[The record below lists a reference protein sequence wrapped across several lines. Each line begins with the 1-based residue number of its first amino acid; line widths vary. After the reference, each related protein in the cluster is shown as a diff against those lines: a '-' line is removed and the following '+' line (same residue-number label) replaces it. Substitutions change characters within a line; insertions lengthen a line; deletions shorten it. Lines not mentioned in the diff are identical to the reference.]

1 LFLGELYETRVCL
14 LQVHFYTKWTILC
27 IHWLEVMEMRRK
39 PWRVH
44 RRIKLRKFWLFVTVL
59 AVVLLVAAGY
69 RRLEGLMVVYG
80 ENRCRNLV
88 TQLLLDTVGEM
99 EMYEKLSTFT
109 IVDNKSVVQMDSSAV
124 RQYQAAIGKTLAQ
137 KLDALGAQTH
147 QVPLGTVLDNP
158 FLMERGP
165 NLPIRFAPVGSAQVE
180 ISSDLCD
187 AGINQVLY
195 RVIMTLSA
203 ELTVLLPGGSTN
215 VVCRQDFILEEILL
229 TGQVPLLYG
238 G

>member
-1 LFLGELYETRVCL
+1 
-14 LQVHFYTKWTILC
+14 
-27 IHWLEVMEMRRK
+27 MRRK

-88 TQLLLDTVGEM
+88 TQLLLDTAGEM

-124 RQYQAAIGKTLAQ
+124 RQYQAAIGKRLAQ

-215 VVCRQDFILEEILL
+215 VVCRQDFILEETLL

>member
-1 LFLGELYETRVCL
+1 
-14 LQVHFYTKWTILC
+14 
-27 IHWLEVMEMRRK
+27 
-39 PWRVH
+39 
-44 RRIKLRKFWLFVTVL
+44 
-59 AVVLLVAAGY
+59 
-69 RRLEGLMVVYG
+69 
-80 ENRCRNLV
+80 
-88 TQLLLDTVGEM
+88 
-99 EMYEKLSTFT
+99 
-109 IVDNKSVVQMDSSAV
+109 
-124 RQYQAAIGKTLAQ
+124 
-137 KLDALGAQTH
+137 
-147 QVPLGTVLDNP
+147 
-158 FLMERGP
+158 
-165 NLPIRFAPVGSAQVE
+165 VE

>member
-1 LFLGELYETRVCL
+1 
-14 LQVHFYTKWTILC
+14 
-27 IHWLEVMEMRRK
+27 MRRK

-88 TQLLLDTVGEM
+88 TQLLLDTASEIEM
-99 EMYEKLSTFT
+99 GEKLSTFT

-215 VVCRQDFILEEILL
+215 VVCRQDFILEETLL

>member
-1 LFLGELYETRVCL
+1 
-14 LQVHFYTKWTILC
+14 
-27 IHWLEVMEMRRK
+27 MRRK

-59 AVVLLVAAGY
+59 SVVLLVAAGY

-88 TQLLLDTVGEM
+88 TQLLLDTAGEM
-99 EMYEKLSTFT
+99 ETGEKLSTFT

-203 ELTVLLPGGSTN
+203 ELTVLLPGGSTTLI
-215 VVCRQDFILEEILL
+215 CQQDFILEETLL

>member
-1 LFLGELYETRVCL
+1 
-14 LQVHFYTKWTILC
+14 
-27 IHWLEVMEMRRK
+27 MRRK

-80 ENRCRNLV
+80 ENRCRNSV

-203 ELTVLLPGGSTN
+203 ELTVLLPGGSTTLI
-215 VVCRQDFILEEILL
+215 CQQDFILEETLL

>member
-1 LFLGELYETRVCL
+1 
-14 LQVHFYTKWTILC
+14 
-27 IHWLEVMEMRRK
+27 MRRK

-59 AVVLLVAAGY
+59 SVVLLVAAGY

-99 EMYEKLSTFT
+99 EMHEKLSTFT
-109 IVDNKSVVQMDSSAV
+109 IADNKSVVQMDSSAV

-165 NLPIRFAPVGSAQVE
+165 NLPIRFAPVGAAQVE

>member
-1 LFLGELYETRVCL
+1 
-14 LQVHFYTKWTILC
+14 
-27 IHWLEVMEMRRK
+27 MRRK

-59 AVVLLVAAGY
+59 SVVLLVAAGY

-88 TQLLLDTVGEM
+88 TQLLLDTAGEM
-99 EMYEKLSTFT
+99 ETGEKLSTFT
-109 IVDNKSVVQMDSSAV
+109 IIDNESVVQMDSSAV
-124 RQYQAAIGKTLAQ
+124 RQYQAAIGKRLAQ

-215 VVCRQDFILEEILL
+215 VVCRQDFILEETLL

>member
-1 LFLGELYETRVCL
+1 
-14 LQVHFYTKWTILC
+14 
-27 IHWLEVMEMRRK
+27 MRRK

-88 TQLLLDTVGEM
+88 TQLLLDTAGEM
-99 EMYEKLSTFT
+99 ETGEKLSTFT

-124 RQYQAAIGKTLAQ
+124 RQYQAAIGKRLAQ

-203 ELTVLLPGGSTN
+203 ELTVLLPGGSTTLI
-215 VVCRQDFILEEILL
+215 CQQDFILEETLL

>member
-1 LFLGELYETRVCL
+1 
-14 LQVHFYTKWTILC
+14 
-27 IHWLEVMEMRRK
+27 MRRK

-59 AVVLLVAAGY
+59 SVVLLVAAGY

-88 TQLLLDTVGEM
+88 TQLLLDTAGEM

-124 RQYQAAIGKTLAQ
+124 RQYQAAIGKRLAQ

-215 VVCRQDFILEEILL
+215 VVCRQDFILEETLL

>member
-1 LFLGELYETRVCL
+1 
-14 LQVHFYTKWTILC
+14 
-27 IHWLEVMEMRRK
+27 MRRK

-88 TQLLLDTVGEM
+88 TQLLLDTAGEI
-99 EMYEKLSTFT
+99 EMGEKLSTFT

>member
-1 LFLGELYETRVCL
+1 
-14 LQVHFYTKWTILC
+14 
-27 IHWLEVMEMRRK
+27 MRRK

-88 TQLLLDTVGEM
+88 TQLLLDTASEIEM
-99 EMYEKLSTFT
+99 GEKLSTFT

-203 ELTVLLPGGSTN
+203 ELTVLLPGGSTTLI
-215 VVCRQDFILEEILL
+215 CQQDFILEETLL

>member
-1 LFLGELYETRVCL
+1 
-14 LQVHFYTKWTILC
+14 
-27 IHWLEVMEMRRK
+27 MRRK

-59 AVVLLVAAGY
+59 SVVLLVAAGY

-88 TQLLLDTVGEM
+88 TQLLLDTAGEM

-124 RQYQAAIGKTLAQ
+124 RQYQAAIGKRLAQ

-203 ELTVLLPGGSTN
+203 ELTVLLPGGSTTLI
-215 VVCRQDFILEEILL
+215 CQQDFILEETLL

>member
-1 LFLGELYETRVCL
+1 
-14 LQVHFYTKWTILC
+14 
-27 IHWLEVMEMRRK
+27 MRRK

-59 AVVLLVAAGY
+59 SVVLLVAAGY

-88 TQLLLDTVGEM
+88 TQLLLDTASEIEM
-99 EMYEKLSTFT
+99 GEKLSTFT

-165 NLPIRFAPVGSAQVE
+165 NLPIRFAPVGAAQVE

-215 VVCRQDFILEEILL
+215 VVCRQDFILEETLL

>member
-1 LFLGELYETRVCL
+1 
-14 LQVHFYTKWTILC
+14 
-27 IHWLEVMEMRRK
+27 MRRK

-59 AVVLLVAAGY
+59 SVVLLVAAGY

-88 TQLLLDTVGEM
+88 TQLLLDTAGEM
-99 EMYEKLSTFT
+99 ETGEKLSTFT

>member
-1 LFLGELYETRVCL
+1 
-14 LQVHFYTKWTILC
+14 
-27 IHWLEVMEMRRK
+27 MRRK

-88 TQLLLDTVGEM
+88 TQLLLDTASEIEM
-99 EMYEKLSTFT
+99 GEKLSTFT

-124 RQYQAAIGKTLAQ
+124 RQYLAAIGKTLAQ

-165 NLPIRFAPVGSAQVE
+165 NLPIRFAPVGAAQVE

>member
-1 LFLGELYETRVCL
+1 
-14 LQVHFYTKWTILC
+14 
-27 IHWLEVMEMRRK
+27 MRRK

-88 TQLLLDTVGEM
+88 TQLLLDTAGEI
-99 EMYEKLSTFT
+99 ETGEKLSTFI
-109 IVDNKSVVQMDSSAV
+109 IVDNKSVLQMDSSAV

-215 VVCRQDFILEEILL
+215 VVCRQDFILEETLL

>member
-1 LFLGELYETRVCL
+1 
-14 LQVHFYTKWTILC
+14 
-27 IHWLEVMEMRRK
+27 MRRK

-44 RRIKLRKFWLFVTVL
+44 RRIKLRKFWLFVTML
-59 AVVLLVAAGY
+59 SVVLLVAAGY

-88 TQLLLDTVGEM
+88 TQLLLDTAGEM

-203 ELTVLLPGGSTN
+203 EMTVLLPGGSTTLI
-215 VVCRQDFILEEILL
+215 CQQDYILEEILL

>member
-1 LFLGELYETRVCL
+1 
-14 LQVHFYTKWTILC
+14 
-27 IHWLEVMEMRRK
+27 MRRK

-59 AVVLLVAAGY
+59 SMVLLVAAGY

-88 TQLLLDTVGEM
+88 TQLLLDTASEIEM
-99 EMYEKLSTFT
+99 GEKLSTFT
-109 IVDNKSVVQMDSSAV
+109 IVDNKSVVQMESSAV

>member
-1 LFLGELYETRVCL
+1 
-14 LQVHFYTKWTILC
+14 
-27 IHWLEVMEMRRK
+27 MRRK

-59 AVVLLVAAGY
+59 SVVLLVAAGY

-88 TQLLLDTVGEM
+88 TQLLLDTAGEI
-99 EMYEKLSTFT
+99 EMGEKLSTFT
-109 IVDNKSVVQMDSSAV
+109 IVDNKSVVQMESSAV

-203 ELTVLLPGGSTN
+203 ELTVLLPGGSTTLI
-215 VVCRQDFILEEILL
+215 CQQDFILEETLL

>member
-1 LFLGELYETRVCL
+1 
-14 LQVHFYTKWTILC
+14 
-27 IHWLEVMEMRRK
+27 MRRK

-59 AVVLLVAAGY
+59 SVVLLVAAGY

-88 TQLLLDTVGEM
+88 TQLLLDTAGEI
-99 EMYEKLSTFT
+99 EMGEKLSTFT

-215 VVCRQDFILEEILL
+215 VVCRQDFILEETLL

>member
-1 LFLGELYETRVCL
+1 
-14 LQVHFYTKWTILC
+14 
-27 IHWLEVMEMRRK
+27 MRRK

-44 RRIKLRKFWLFVTVL
+44 RRIKLRKFWLFLTVL
-59 AVVLLVAAGY
+59 SVVLLVAAGY

-88 TQLLLDTVGEM
+88 TQLLLDTAGEM

-109 IVDNKSVVQMDSSAV
+109 IIDNESVLQMDSSAV
-124 RQYQAAIGKTLAQ
+124 RQYQAAIGKRLAQ

-203 ELTVLLPGGSTN
+203 ELTVLLPGGSTTLI
-215 VVCRQDFILEEILL
+215 CQQDFILEETLL

>member
-1 LFLGELYETRVCL
+1 
-14 LQVHFYTKWTILC
+14 
-27 IHWLEVMEMRRK
+27 MRRK

-59 AVVLLVAAGY
+59 SVVLLVAAGY

-88 TQLLLDTVGEM
+88 TQLLLDTAGEI
-99 EMYEKLSTFT
+99 EMGEKLSTFT

-165 NLPIRFAPVGSAQVE
+165 NLPIRFAPVGSVQVE

-215 VVCRQDFILEEILL
+215 VVCRQDFILEETLL

>member
-1 LFLGELYETRVCL
+1 
-14 LQVHFYTKWTILC
+14 
-27 IHWLEVMEMRRK
+27 MRRK

-59 AVVLLVAAGY
+59 SVVLLVAAGY

-88 TQLLLDTVGEM
+88 TQLLLDTAGEI
-99 EMYEKLSTFT
+99 EMGEKLSTFT

>member
-1 LFLGELYETRVCL
+1 
-14 LQVHFYTKWTILC
+14 
-27 IHWLEVMEMRRK
+27 MRRK

-59 AVVLLVAAGY
+59 SVVLLVAAGY

-88 TQLLLDTVGEM
+88 TQLLLDTASEIEM
-99 EMYEKLSTFT
+99 GEKLSTFT
-109 IVDNKSVVQMDSSAV
+109 IVDNKSVVQMESSAV

-203 ELTVLLPGGSTN
+203 ELTVLLPGGSTTLI
-215 VVCRQDFILEEILL
+215 CQQDFILEETLL

>member
-1 LFLGELYETRVCL
+1 
-14 LQVHFYTKWTILC
+14 
-27 IHWLEVMEMRRK
+27 MRRK

-59 AVVLLVAAGY
+59 SVVLLVAAGY

-88 TQLLLDTVGEM
+88 TQLLLDTAGEI
-99 EMYEKLSTFT
+99 EMGEKLSTFT

-203 ELTVLLPGGSTN
+203 EMTVLLPGGSTTLI
-215 VVCRQDFILEEILL
+215 CQQDFILEEILL

>member
-1 LFLGELYETRVCL
+1 
-14 LQVHFYTKWTILC
+14 
-27 IHWLEVMEMRRK
+27 MRRK

-59 AVVLLVAAGY
+59 SVVLLVAAGY

-88 TQLLLDTVGEM
+88 TQLLLDTASEIEM
-99 EMYEKLSTFT
+99 GEKLSTFT

-215 VVCRQDFILEEILL
+215 VVCRQDFILEETLL

>member
-1 LFLGELYETRVCL
+1 
-14 LQVHFYTKWTILC
+14 
-27 IHWLEVMEMRRK
+27 MRRK

-59 AVVLLVAAGY
+59 SVVLLVAAGY

-88 TQLLLDTVGEM
+88 TQLLLDTASEIEM
-99 EMYEKLSTFT
+99 GEKLSTFT

-124 RQYQAAIGKTLAQ
+124 WQYQAAIGKTLAQ

-203 ELTVLLPGGSTN
+203 ELTVLLPGGSTTLI
-215 VVCRQDFILEEILL
+215 CQQDFILEETLL

>member
-1 LFLGELYETRVCL
+1 
-14 LQVHFYTKWTILC
+14 
-27 IHWLEVMEMRRK
+27 MRRK

-88 TQLLLDTVGEM
+88 TQLLLDTAGEM
-99 EMYEKLSTFT
+99 ETGEKLSAFT
-109 IVDNKSVVQMDSSAV
+109 IIDNESVVQMDSSAV
-124 RQYQAAIGKTLAQ
+124 RQYQAAIGKRLAQ

>member
-1 LFLGELYETRVCL
+1 
-14 LQVHFYTKWTILC
+14 
-27 IHWLEVMEMRRK
+27 MRRK

-59 AVVLLVAAGY
+59 SVVLLVAAGY

-88 TQLLLDTVGEM
+88 TQLLLDTASEIEM
-99 EMYEKLSTFT
+99 GEKLSTFT
-109 IVDNKSVVQMDSSAV
+109 IVDNKSVVQMESSAV

-203 ELTVLLPGGSTN
+203 EMTVLLPGGSTTLI
-215 VVCRQDFILEEILL
+215 CQQDFILEETLL

>member
-1 LFLGELYETRVCL
+1 
-14 LQVHFYTKWTILC
+14 
-27 IHWLEVMEMRRK
+27 MRRK

-88 TQLLLDTVGEM
+88 TQLLLDTASEIEM
-99 EMYEKLSTFT
+99 GEKLSTFT
-109 IVDNKSVVQMDSSAV
+109 IVDNKSVVQMESSAV

-203 ELTVLLPGGSTN
+203 ELTVLLPGGSTTLI
-215 VVCRQDFILEEILL
+215 CQQDFILEETLL

>member
-1 LFLGELYETRVCL
+1 
-14 LQVHFYTKWTILC
+14 
-27 IHWLEVMEMRRK
+27 MRRK

-44 RRIKLRKFWLFVTVL
+44 RRIKLRKFWLFVTML
-59 AVVLLVAAGY
+59 SVVLLVAAGY

-88 TQLLLDTVGEM
+88 TQLLLDTASEIEM
-99 EMYEKLSTFT
+99 GEKLSTFT

-203 ELTVLLPGGSTN
+203 ELTVLLPGGSTTLI
-215 VVCRQDFILEEILL
+215 CQQDFILEETLL

>member
-1 LFLGELYETRVCL
+1 
-14 LQVHFYTKWTILC
+14 
-27 IHWLEVMEMRRK
+27 MRRK

-88 TQLLLDTVGEM
+88 TQLLLDTVGKM
-99 EMYEKLSTFT
+99 EMHEKLSTFT

-124 RQYQAAIGKTLAQ
+124 RQYQAAIGKRLAQ

>member
-1 LFLGELYETRVCL
+1 
-14 LQVHFYTKWTILC
+14 
-27 IHWLEVMEMRRK
+27 MRRK

-44 RRIKLRKFWLFVTVL
+44 RRIKLRKFWLFLTVL

-88 TQLLLDTVGEM
+88 TQLLLDTAGEM
-99 EMYEKLSTFT
+99 EMHEKLSTFT

-124 RQYQAAIGKTLAQ
+124 RQYQAVIGKTLAQ

-215 VVCRQDFILEEILL
+215 VVCQQDFILEEILL

>member
-1 LFLGELYETRVCL
+1 
-14 LQVHFYTKWTILC
+14 
-27 IHWLEVMEMRRK
+27 MRRK

-59 AVVLLVAAGY
+59 SVVLLVAAGY

-88 TQLLLDTVGEM
+88 TQLLLDTAGEM

-124 RQYQAAIGKTLAQ
+124 RQYQAAIGKRLAQ

-165 NLPIRFAPVGSAQVE
+165 NLPIRFAPVGAAQVE

-203 ELTVLLPGGSTN
+203 ELTVLLPGGSTTLI
-215 VVCRQDFILEEILL
+215 CQQDFILEETLL

>member
-1 LFLGELYETRVCL
+1 
-14 LQVHFYTKWTILC
+14 
-27 IHWLEVMEMRRK
+27 MRRK

-44 RRIKLRKFWLFVTVL
+44 RRIKLRKFWLFLTVL
-59 AVVLLVAAGY
+59 SVVLLVAAGY

-88 TQLLLDTVGEM
+88 TQLLLDTAGEM
-99 EMYEKLSTFT
+99 ETGEKLSTFT
-109 IVDNKSVVQMDSSAV
+109 IIDNESVVQMDSSAV
-124 RQYQAAIGKTLAQ
+124 RQYQAAIGKRLAQ

-203 ELTVLLPGGSTN
+203 ELTVLLPGGSTTLI
-215 VVCRQDFILEEILL
+215 CQQDFILEETLL

>member
-1 LFLGELYETRVCL
+1 
-14 LQVHFYTKWTILC
+14 
-27 IHWLEVMEMRRK
+27 MRRK

-88 TQLLLDTVGEM
+88 TQLLLDTASEIEM
-99 EMYEKLSTFT
+99 GEKLSTFT
-109 IVDNKSVVQMDSSAV
+109 IVDNKSVVQMESSAV
-124 RQYQAAIGKTLAQ
+124 RQYQAAIGKRLAQ

-215 VVCRQDFILEEILL
+215 VVCRQDFILEETLL

>member
-1 LFLGELYETRVCL
+1 
-14 LQVHFYTKWTILC
+14 
-27 IHWLEVMEMRRK
+27 MRRK

-59 AVVLLVAAGY
+59 SVVLLVAAGY

-88 TQLLLDTVGEM
+88 TQLLLDTASEIEM
-99 EMYEKLSTFT
+99 GEKLSTFT
-109 IVDNKSVVQMDSSAV
+109 IVDNKSVVQMESSAV

-215 VVCRQDFILEEILL
+215 VVCRQDFILEETLL

>member
-1 LFLGELYETRVCL
+1 
-14 LQVHFYTKWTILC
+14 
-27 IHWLEVMEMRRK
+27 MRRK

-59 AVVLLVAAGY
+59 SVVLLVAAGY

-80 ENRCRNLV
+80 ENRCRNSV

>member
-1 LFLGELYETRVCL
+1 
-14 LQVHFYTKWTILC
+14 
-27 IHWLEVMEMRRK
+27 MRRK

-59 AVVLLVAAGY
+59 SVVLLVAAGY

-88 TQLLLDTVGEM
+88 TQLLLDTAGEM

-124 RQYQAAIGKTLAQ
+124 RQYQAAIGKRLAQ

-203 ELTVLLPGGSTN
+203 EMTVLLPGGSTTLI
-215 VVCRQDFILEEILL
+215 CQQDYILEEILL